1 MQSLARGRFTY
12 PNQGSS
18 ALLAHDVNVTQPLS
32 GFSDSFLGFFG
43 VALEAQL
50 LRTVPFL

>member
-18 ALLAHDVNVTQPLS
+18 ALAHDVNVTQPLS

-43 VALEAQL
+43 VALEAQI